1 MNDGQLSVT
10 LVAACACCGS
20 DAGVR
25 SNVNAVTAMSPE
37 RAIIAVLNTVL
48 IIFLIFYLTVLLFF
62 DRYWL

>member
-37 RAIIAVLNTVL
+37 RAMIAVLNTVL
-48 IIFLIFYLTVLLFF
+48 IIFLFF
-62 DRYWL
+62 T